1 MILSGDF
8 ELSIKMCFAINGSNT
23 IRKDYRITKNKT
35 QQETQW
41 TQFCLWID
49 NKKKALGTIKIY
61 QLRANDFDH
70 MGTIKMTSRR
80 HFYDIYFQVHI
91 FYLCHS
97 NVFWCKVSNNNNNN
111 N

>member
-35 QQETQW
+35 QQETQR

-70 MGTIKMTSRR
+70 MGTIKMTSRTIFMVSTSR
-80 HFYDIYFQVHI
+80 SIYFIYGIQMLFAEKYQI
-91 FYLCHS
+91 
-97 NVFWCKVSNNNNNN
+97 KIPI
-111 N
+111 